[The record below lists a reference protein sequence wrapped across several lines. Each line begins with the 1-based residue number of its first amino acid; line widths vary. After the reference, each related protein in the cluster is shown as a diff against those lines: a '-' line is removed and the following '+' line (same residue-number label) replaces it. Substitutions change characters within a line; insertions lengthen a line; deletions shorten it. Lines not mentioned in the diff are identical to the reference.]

1 MTAVSNRKKT
11 NLTRGKQVLR
21 YPLKMFA
28 EGTDYLQ
35 IDMIDYVPVATRGQV
50 SDEVSGT
57 TWSSS
62 TKISKIATD
71 TVEGYKVILKIQ
83 NQDLEEIVINNH

>member
-11 NLTRGKQVLR
+11 SLTRGKQVLR

-35 IDMIDYVPVATRGQV
+35 IDMLDYVPVATENHDRKRVLQ
-50 SDEVSGT
+50 
-57 TWSSS
+57 
-62 TKISKIATD
+62 K
-71 TVEGYKVILKIQ
+71 LKQ
-83 NQDLEEIVINNH
+83 